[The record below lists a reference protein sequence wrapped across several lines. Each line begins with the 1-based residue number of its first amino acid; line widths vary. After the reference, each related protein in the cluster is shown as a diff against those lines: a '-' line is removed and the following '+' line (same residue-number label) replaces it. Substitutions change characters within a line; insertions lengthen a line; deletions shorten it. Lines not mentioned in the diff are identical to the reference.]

1 MYKHILIPVLFDDG
15 HDASTSFETA
25 QALAEEGAK
34 FTVIH
39 AMEPIPN
46 YAGVTITSEILE
58 ASRAEAKKL
67 VQEKAKGLPG
77 AKAALVEGYAGRAI
91 VDYANDHDVD
101 CIVVASHS
109 EGLSG
114 VLLGS
119 VSAKVVRHAKCSV
132 HVIR

>member
-1 MYKHILIPVLFDDG
+1 MYKHILIPVLFDEG
-15 HDASTSFETA
+15 HDPGPAYEAA
-25 QALAEEGAK
+25 QALADPDAT
-34 FTVIH
+34 FTVFH

-46 YAGVTITSEILE
+46 YAGVTITKKMLD
-58 ASRAEAKKL
+58 ASRVEAKKL
-67 VQEKAKGLPG
+67 LAEKAKALPG
-77 AKAALVEGYAGRAI
+77 SKAALVDGYAGRAI

-101 CIVVASHS
+101 CIVVASHT

-119 VSAKVVRHAKCSV
+119 VSAKVVRHARCTV

>member
-1 MYKHILIPVLFDDG
+1 MYKNILIPVLFDEG
-15 HDASTSFETA
+15 HDEGPAFEA
-25 QALAEEGAK
+25 ARALADEGAT
-34 FTVIH
+34 FTVFH
-39 AMEPIPN
+39 ALEPIPN
-46 YAGVTITSEILE
+46 YAGITITKQMLD

-67 VQEKAKGLPG
+67 LVEKAKALPG
-77 AKAALVEGYAGRAI
+77 AKAALIDGYAGRAI

-119 VSAKVVRHAKCSV
+119 VSAKVVRHAKCTV